1 MSTSVF
7 TPLSQPLSLIDILRF
22 ARYTTALVYNDSE
35 HFSVKCH
42 GCLTTTSTMQPPVA
56 QQGATSVSSCVDL
69 GWPSYNTGFP
79 DVCAASI
86 VNSTC
91 FNTGTLSHDM
101 AEAVCTG
108 TGARLCTHSELQ
120 NDVTAG
126 SGCNLDS
133 QLIWT
138 STTCTGGFYAARGL
152 DDGAPPVCAD
162 ANTGLSV
169 RCCADHFTTPTPNP
183 SAAEAV
189 SIVGY
194 TSPVLQGQ
202 TGSVTVKYT
211 AAVGTD
217 TLRISFKQGSTTVV
231 TTVHAIPDNVADAA
245 ITVTFNIGTATV
257 ASGYSL
263 YLYITPDTFA
273 NRAAS
278 ATSAS
283 DIAVVAAAD
292 ALTVLS
298 YDTQVINPPF
308 FVYVS
313 HAHSSLDSQASFYRC
328 HGVNT
333 ALCAHLVFL
342 RILSHLHLHPPHA
355 GVRNWLWIRP
365 SVNYHWCC
373 TACCQLQARHHHNL
387 QRHHY
392 SP

>member
-1 MSTSVF
+1 MATT
-7 TPLSQPLSLIDILRF
+7 TPLLIDLVRF
-22 ARYTTALVYNDSE
+22 TRYTTALVHNDSG
-35 HFSVKCH
+35 HFAVKCH

-56 QQGATSVSSCVDL
+56 QQSATSSSSCVDL

-86 VNSTC
+86 INSTC
-91 FNTGTLSHDM
+91 YNTGTLSHDM

-126 SGCNLDS
+126 SGCSLDS

-138 STTCTGGFYAARGL
+138 STACTGGFYAARGL
-152 DDGAPPVCAD
+152 DDSAPPVCSD
-162 ANTGLSV
+162 ANSGLSV

-189 SIVGY
+189 TIVGY

-217 TLRISFKQGSTTVV
+217 TLRISFKQGSTTVA
-231 TTVHAIPDNVADAA
+231 TTIHAIPDNVADAA
-245 ITVTFNIGTATV
+245 ITVSFNIGAATV

-273 NRAAS
+273 NRVAG

-283 DIAVVAAAD
+283 DIAVVAALD

-298 YDTQVINPPF
+298 YDTQVSTHPLYYYASDVHI
-308 FVYVS
+308 
-313 HAHSSLDSQASFYRC
+313 SL
-328 HGVNT
+328 
-333 ALCAHLVFL
+333 
-342 RILSHLHLHPPHA
+342 
-355 GVRNWLWIRP
+355 
-365 SVNYHWCC
+365 
-373 TACCQLQARHHHNL
+373 NL
-387 QRHHY
+387 
-392 SP
+392 